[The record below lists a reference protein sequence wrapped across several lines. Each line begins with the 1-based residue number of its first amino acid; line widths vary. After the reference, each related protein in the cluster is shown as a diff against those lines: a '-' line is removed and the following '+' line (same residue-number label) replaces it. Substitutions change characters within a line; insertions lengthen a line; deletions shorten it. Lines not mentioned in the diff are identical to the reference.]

1 MNGNSKKNVNVHE
14 NIIILNVLLNLLLF
28 VLSVLPSNYMIDID
42 VRFFDLFLVD
52 YLRNLVRNI
61 SLPLTLRNSIN
72 ITDIDMTTGEIRM
85 FHHVTH

>member
-1 MNGNSKKNVNVHE
+1 M
-14 NIIILNVLLNLLLF
+14 IIFLLNLLLF
-28 VLSVLPSNYMIDID
+28 VLSVLPSNYVIDID

>member
-28 VLSVLPSNYMIDID
+28 VLSVLPSNYMIDVD

-72 ITDIDMTTGEIRM
+72 ITDIDMTTGEIRI
-85 FHHVTH
+85 FHHATH

>member
-1 MNGNSKKNVNVHE
+1 ML
-14 NIIILNVLLNLLLF
+14 IVLLNLLLF

-72 ITDIDMTTGEIRM
+72 ITDIDMNTGEIRM
-85 FHHVTH
+85 FHDVTH